1 MQVLSKSKPIAK
13 KEHRCD
19 FCGGVIRVGEKYEKQ
34 TIVDDCI
41 YDFKAHDIC
50 EKVAI
55 WLDMYDDHY
64 YSDDGLSGEEFEE
77 NINEYVR
84 EHHYDDSTDDI
95 SEEWDLPFP
104 ELVEKVYQEL
114 KEKEKQQCR

>member
-1 MQVLSKSKPIAK
+1 MESLSKSKPIAK

-19 FCGGVIRVGEKYEKQ
+19 FCGGIIRVGERYEKQ
-34 TIVDDCI
+34 TIVDGCI
-41 YDFKAHDIC
+41 YDFKTHESC

-55 WLDMYDDHY
+55 ELDMYDDY
-64 YSDDGLSGEEFEE
+64 YCCDDGLSGEEFEE

-84 EHHYDDSTDDI
+84 EHHYDESIGDI
-95 SEEWDLPFP
+95 SEEWNLTFP

-114 KEKEKQQCR
+114 KEKEK